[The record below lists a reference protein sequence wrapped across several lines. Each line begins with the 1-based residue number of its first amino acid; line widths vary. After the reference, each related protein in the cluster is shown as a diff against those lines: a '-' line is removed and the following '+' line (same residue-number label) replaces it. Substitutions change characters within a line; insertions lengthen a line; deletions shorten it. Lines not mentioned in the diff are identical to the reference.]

1 MPVKDSVSASQFN
14 KRITI
19 QNPVDTDDGQGGSSR
34 TWNNLYSPMADIQYF
49 PHGRYL
55 ARRWFAQQLY
65 PTLNVIVQI
74 RWQPA
79 IQLDASMRV
88 LFVKGL
94 KTHVY
99 QVLGIENVNEANV
112 SLMMYCE
119 ELQAK
124 GEP

>member
-19 QNPVDTDDGQGGSSR
+19 QNPVDTDDGQGGATR
-34 TWNNLYSPMADIQYF
+34 TWNNLYFCWADIQNF

-65 PTLNVIVQI
+65 PTLQVIVQI
-74 RWQPA
+74 RWQPN
-79 IQLDASMRV
+79 IQIDATMRI

-94 KTHVY
+94 KTHIY
-99 QVLGIENVNEANV
+99 QILGDENPNEANV
-112 SLMMYCE
+112 SLILYCM